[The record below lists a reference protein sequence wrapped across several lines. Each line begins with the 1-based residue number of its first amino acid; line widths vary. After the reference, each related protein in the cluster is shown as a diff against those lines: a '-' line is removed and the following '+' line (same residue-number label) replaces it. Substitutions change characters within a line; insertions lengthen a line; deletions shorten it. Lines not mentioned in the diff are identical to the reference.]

1 MKKNLGMLDRVL
13 RFVVAI
19 IIGYLFFTNQI
30 AGGIGIVL
38 LIIAGVFLVTSLI
51 SSCPLYMLL
60 GLSTRKEKLADVK

>member
-19 IIGYLFFTNQI
+19 IIGYLFFTDQI
-30 AGGIGIVL
+30 TGGIGIVL